1 MFIVKEKQQLSKGG
15 DIMVDNIY
23 ISTVFIAGLLSFFS
37 PCILPVIPVYIAYFT
52 EGIVKEE
59 GAHKKINLFTVPMLK
74 AVIFVAG
81 LSTSFILLG
90 FGAGALGS
98 ILYGQWFLTLCGV
111 IVIILGIHQ
120 TGLVKLKFLNREKK
134 VTIQRSRKSDF
145 VGAYLL
151 GFTFS
156 FGWTPCV
163 GPVLAAV
170 LGLSASEG
178 SAAYGGFLMLIYSI
192 GLMIPFLIMAVFSDY
207 LLSRIR
213 GLYKHM
219 NKIKIVGGILIILMG
234 ILLMTNNVTSLV
246 AVFER
251 LIN

>member
-1 MFIVKEKQQLSKGG
+1 
-15 DIMVDNIY
+15 MVENLY
-23 ISTVFIAGLLSFFS
+23 ISTVFAAGLLSFFS

-52 EGIVKEE
+52 EGTNKE
-59 GAHKKINLFTVPMLK
+59 GKKGKSINIFSMSMLK

-98 ILYGQWFLTLCGV
+98 IFFGDWFLTGAGI
-111 IVIILGIHQ
+111 IVVLLGIHQ
-120 TGLVKLKFLNREKK
+120 TGLVKLKWLNREKR
-134 VTIQRSRKSDF
+134 VQLQRSRKSDIL
-145 VGAYLL
+145 GAYLL

-178 SAAYGGFLMLIYSI
+178 SAAYGGFLMMVYSI
-192 GLMIPFLIMAVFSDY
+192 GLMIPFLVMAVFSDY
-207 LLSRIR
+207 LLNRIH

-219 NKIKIVGGILIILMG
+219 KKIKIVGGVLIILMG
-234 ILLMTNNVTSLV
+234 ILLMTNRLTMIV
-246 AVFER
+246 AWFEK

>member
-1 MFIVKEKQQLSKGG
+1 
-15 DIMVDNIY
+15 MVENLY

-37 PCILPVIPVYIAYFT
+37 PCILPVIPVYVAYFT
-52 EGIVKEE
+52 EGTLEE
-59 GAHKKINLFTVPMLK
+59 GKKKKKINLFTLPMLK
-74 AVIFVAG
+74 ALIFVAG

-98 ILYGQWFLTLCGV
+98 ILYGDWFLRIAGMV
-111 IVIILGIHQ
+111 VIILGIHQ
-120 TGLVKLKFLNREKK
+120 TGLLKLNFLNRENK
-134 VTIQRSRKSDF
+134 VTINRSKKSDLI
-145 VGAYLL
+145 GSYLL

-178 SAAYGGFLMLIYSI
+178 SAAYGGFLMMVYSL
-192 GLMIPFLIMAVFSDY
+192 GLMIPFLVMAIFSDY
-207 LLSRIR
+207 LLTRVR

-219 NKIKIVGGILIILMG
+219 GKIKIAGGILIILMG
-234 ILLMTNNVTSLV
+234 VLLMSNNVSVLT
-246 AVFER
+246 AWIER
-251 LIN
+251 LLN